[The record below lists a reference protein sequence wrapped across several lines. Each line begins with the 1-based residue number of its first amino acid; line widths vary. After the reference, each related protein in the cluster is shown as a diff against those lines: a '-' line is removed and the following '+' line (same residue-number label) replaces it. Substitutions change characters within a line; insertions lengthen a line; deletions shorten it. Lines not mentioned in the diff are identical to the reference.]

1 MAQAKNKVVFM
12 FWNPSADPVN
22 HRSDLDLGSS
32 VLTSI
37 GVKDYEQAV
46 NIAKDLVKEGAI
58 AFELCGGFG
67 NIGTARVAEAV
78 PGVPVGVVKFDIH
91 PLLEAKSGDQVLGL
105 AP

>member
-1 MAQAKNKVVFM
+1 MVEAKSKIVFM
-12 FWNPSADPVN
+12 FWNPSADPVK
-22 HRSDLDLGSS
+22 HRADFDLGSAEL
-32 VLTSI
+32 VAI
-37 GVKDYEQAV
+37 GVKNYDQAV
-46 NIAKDLVKEGAI
+46 SVAKDLVKEGTV
-58 AFELCGGFG
+58 AFELCAGFG